1 MRNSSAIKPD
11 KKFEVV
17 VPLAVI
23 EYVPNRISFLG
34 HMKCKPDGQIIIMK
48 LDGERVL
55 NKSTGLLGKLGFLGP
70 CIHLCSLHHLQ
81 YFTTPSLTETF
92 FRARLRLEVIWHD
105 KSPLRSIDIPAKLI
119 V

>member
-11 KKFEVV
+11 EKVEVV

-23 EYVPNRISFLG
+23 EHVPNPISFLG
-34 HMKCKPDGQIIIMK
+34 HMMCRPGGQLTIMI

-55 NKSTGLLGKLGFLGP
+55 NKSAGLLGKLGFLGP

-92 FRARLRLEVIWHD
+92 FRARLRVEVIWHD

>member
-11 KKFEVV
+11 EKVEVV
-17 VPLAVI
+17 VPVAVI

-55 NKSTGLLGKLGFLGP
+55 NKSAGLLGKLGFLGP

-92 FRARLRLEVIWHD
+92 FRARLRVKVIWHHNF
-105 KSPLRSIDIPAKLI
+105 PLRRIDIVAKSI
-119 V
+119 I